1 MSGVFEEE
9 HEAWSQIQEALKQ
22 PNLNTSELKT
32 LADTMSAR
40 FGNLLKQTEKLTKV
54 GDSAQNRLMR
64 IQNELQNSNS
74 KLEKSIR
81 NLHLLSELGKVIT
94 SSLDAKKILSELYN
108 QLKDE
113 MDLDIISVGSY
124 DQESDSVKY
133 KFSLNQGSYV
143 PSIFLE
149 NLNEDNY
156 SSICIRGNK
165 EVILEDLNLETPE
178 RIAGLRKQWGEEI
191 RSIVFIPLKVED
203 RVVGVFTIQS
213 RNANAYNYQQLNII
227 RSLASY
233 LGIGLDNADAYR
245 SLSKRNKD
253 LKSSLEKVRSLNE
266 NLALERQKS
275 ENLLLNILP
284 GPIAERL
291 KSGEEII
298 ADFFQDASV
307 LFADIAGFTVLS
319 SKMNDATKLVSILN
333 DIFRDFDNITQE
345 FGLEKIKTIGDCYML
360 AGGIPNAAPD
370 HLDRMA
376 KAALRFCHVF
386 EKIKNDWGLD
396 INVRIGI
403 HSGEVVAGV
412 IGKYKFVYDL
422 WGDTVN
428 IASRMESHGQVGRV
442 HVSKEVYNR
451 LKDSYHFEARGEID
465 VKGKGKMETW
475 FLGSTKN

>member
-9 HEAWSQIQEALKQ
+9 HEAWNQLQAALKE
-22 PNLNTSELKT
+22 PDLKTEELKM
-32 LADTMSAR
+32 LADSISLR

-94 SSLDAKKILSELYN
+94 SSLDAKKILQELYN

-124 DQESDSVKY
+124 DAESDSVKF

-149 NLNEDNY
+149 NLNDDNY

-165 EVILEDLNLETPE
+165 EVILEDLNLESQE
-178 RIAGLRKQWGEEI
+178 RISGLRKQWGEDI
-191 RSIVFIPLKVED
+191 RSIVYIPLKVED

-266 NLALERQKS
+266 NLAIERQKS

-291 KSGEEII
+291 KAGEEII
-298 ADFFQDASV
+298 ADSFEDASV

-319 SKMNDATKLVSILN
+319 SKMNDASKLVSILN
-333 DIFRDFDNITQE
+333 DIFRDFDNITQDL
-345 FGLEKIKTIGDCYML
+345 GLEKIKTIGDCYML

-370 HLDRMA
+370 HLERMA
-376 KAALRFCHVF
+376 EASLRFCEVF
-386 EKIKNDWGLD
+386 EKIKNNWGYE

-403 HSGEVVAGV
+403 HAGEVVAGV

-442 HVSKEVYNR
+442 HVSKQVYAR
-451 LKDSYHFEARGEID
+451 LNDKYNLEARGEIE

-475 FLGSTKN
+475 FLNGKKS

>member
-9 HEAWSQIQEALKQ
+9 HEAWNQLQEALKQ
-22 PNLNTSELKT
+22 PDLKPEDLRG
-32 LADTMSAR
+32 LADSISAR

-94 SSLDAKKILSELYN
+94 SSLDAKKILQELYN

-124 DQESDSVKY
+124 DAESDSVKF

-149 NLNEDNY
+149 NLNDDNY

-165 EVILEDLNLETPE
+165 EVILDDITLESPE
-178 RIAGLRKQWGEEI
+178 RIAGLRKQWGEDI
-191 RSIVFIPLKVED
+191 RSIVYIPLKVED

-266 NLALERQKS
+266 NLAIERQKS

-298 ADFFQDASV
+298 ADSFEDASV

-319 SKMNDATKLVSILN
+319 SKMNDASKLVSILN

-345 FGLEKIKTIGDCYML
+345 LGLEKIKTIGDCYML

-370 HLDRMA
+370 HLERMA
-376 KAALRFCHVF
+376 EAALRFCEVF
-386 EKIKNDWGLD
+386 EKIKNNWGYE

-403 HSGEVVAGV
+403 HTGEVVAGV

-428 IASRMESHGQVGRV
+428 IASRMESHGHVGKV
-442 HVSKEVYNR
+442 HVSKQVFNR
-451 LKDSYHFEARGEID
+451 LQDKYNFEARGEIE

-475 FLGSTKN
+475 FLSAKK

>member
-9 HEAWSQIQEALKQ
+9 HEAWTKVQETLNQPDLK
-22 PNLNTSELKT
+22 PEELRT
-32 LADTMSAR
+32 IADTLSSR

-64 IQNELQNSNS
+64 IQNELQSSNT

-94 SSLDAKKILSELYN
+94 SSLDAKKILQELYN

-124 DQESDSVKY
+124 DQESDSVKF

-143 PSIFLE
+143 PSIFIE
-149 NLNEDNY
+149 NLSEDNY

-165 EVILEDLNLETPE
+165 EVLLDDIASETPE
-178 RIAGLRKQWGEEI
+178 RIAALRKQWGEDI
-191 RSIVFIPLKVED
+191 SSLVYIPLKVED

-213 RNANAYNYQQLNII
+213 RSANAYNYQQLNII
-227 RSLASY
+227 RSLATY

-253 LKSSLEKVRSLNE
+253 LKSSLEKVRLLNE
-266 NLALERQKS
+266 NLAVERQKS

-291 KSGEEII
+291 KAGEEII
-298 ADFFQDASV
+298 ADFFPDASV

-360 AGGIPNAAPD
+360 AGGIPNPAPD
-370 HLDRMA
+370 HLERMA
-376 KAALRFCHVF
+376 QAALRFCEVF
-386 EKIKNDWGLD
+386 ERIKCNWGYE

-451 LKDSYHFEARGEID
+451 LKGSYDFEPRGEID

-475 FLGSTKN
+475 LLSAKKA

>member
-9 HEAWSQIQEALKQ
+9 HEAWTQFQVALQKQ
-22 PNLNTSELKT
+22 DLNAEELRS
-32 LADTMSAR
+32 LADAMTSR

-64 IQNELQNSNS
+64 IQNELQTSNS

-81 NLHLLSELGKVIT
+81 NLQLLSELGKVVT
-94 SSLDAKKILSELYN
+94 SSLDAKKILSELYE

-113 MDLDIISVGSY
+113 LDLDIISVGSY
-124 DQESDSVKY
+124 DKESDNVKY

-156 SSICIRGNK
+156 SSMCIRGNH
-165 EVILEDLNLETPE
+165 EVIVEDILLESEE
-178 RIAGLRKQWGEEI
+178 RRAGLKKQWGEEI
-191 RSIVFIPLKVED
+191 RSVVFIPLMVED

-213 RNANAYNYQQLNII
+213 RKPNAYNNQQLNMI

-253 LKSSLEKVRSLNE
+253 LKSTLEKVRSLNE

-291 KSGEEII
+291 KGGEEII
-298 ADFFQDASV
+298 ADFFPDSSV

-319 SKMNDATKLVSILN
+319 SKMNDAEKLVSILN

-360 AGGIPNAAPD
+360 AGGIPNSVPD
-370 HLDRMA
+370 HLERMA
-376 KAALRFCHVF
+376 EAALRFCTVF
-386 EKIKNDWGLD
+386 NKIKSDWGYD

-403 HSGEVVAGV
+403 HVGEVVAGV

-428 IASRMESHGQVGRV
+428 IASRMESHGQVGRI
-442 HVSKEVYNR
+442 HVSKAVFER
-451 LKDSYHFEARGEID
+451 LRDKYAFESRGEIE

-475 FLGSTKN
+475 FLTGQKD

>member
-9 HEAWSQIQEALKQ
+9 HEAWSQLQEALTQ
-22 PNLNTSELKT
+22 PDLKPAELKM
-32 LADTMSAR
+32 LADSLALR

-64 IQNELQNSNS
+64 IQNELQSSNH

-94 SSLDAKKILSELYN
+94 SSLDAKKILQELYN

-124 DQESDSVKY
+124 DAESDSVKF

-149 NLNEDNY
+149 NLNDDNY

-165 EVILEDLNLETPE
+165 EVILDDITLESPE
-178 RIAGLRKQWGEEI
+178 RISGLRKQWGEDI
-191 RSIVFIPLKVED
+191 RSIVYIPLKVED

-213 RNANAYNYQQLNII
+213 TNANAYNYQQLNII

-266 NLALERQKS
+266 NLAVERQKS

-291 KSGEEII
+291 KAGEEII
-298 ADFFQDASV
+298 ADSFEDASV

-319 SKMNDATKLVSILN
+319 SKMNDASKLVSILN
-333 DIFRDFDNITQE
+333 DIFRDFDNITQDL
-345 FGLEKIKTIGDCYML
+345 GLEKIKTIGDCYML
-360 AGGIPNAAPD
+360 AGGIPNPAPD
-370 HLDRMA
+370 HLERMA
-376 KAALRFCHVF
+376 EASLRFCEVF
-386 EKIKNDWGLD
+386 EKIKTNWGYD

-442 HVSKEVYNR
+442 HVSKQVYSR
-451 LKDSYHFEARGEID
+451 LQEKYNLEARGEIE

-475 FLGSTKN
+475 FLNDKKN

>member
-9 HEAWSQIQEALKQ
+9 HEAWNQLQAALKE
-22 PNLNTSELKT
+22 PDLKTEELKM
-32 LADTMSAR
+32 LADSISLR

-94 SSLDAKKILSELYN
+94 SSLDAKKILQELYN

-124 DQESDSVKY
+124 DAESDSVKF

-149 NLNEDNY
+149 NLNDDNY

-165 EVILEDLNLETPE
+165 EVILEDLNLESQE
-178 RIAGLRKQWGEEI
+178 RISGLRKQWGEDI
-191 RSIVFIPLKVED
+191 RSIVYIPLKVED

-266 NLALERQKS
+266 NLAIERQKS

-291 KSGEEII
+291 KAGEEII
-298 ADFFQDASV
+298 ADSFADASV

-319 SKMNDATKLVSILN
+319 SKMNDASKLVSILN
-333 DIFRDFDNITQE
+333 DIFRDFDNITQDL
-345 FGLEKIKTIGDCYML
+345 GLEKIKTIGDCYML
-360 AGGIPNAAPD
+360 AGGIPNPAPD
-370 HLDRMA
+370 HLERMA
-376 KAALRFCHVF
+376 EASLRFCEVF
-386 EKIKNDWGLD
+386 EKIKNNWGYE

-442 HVSKEVYNR
+442 HVSKEVYAR
-451 LKDSYHFEARGEID
+451 LKDKYDLEARGEIE

-475 FLGSTKN
+475 FLNGKKS

>member
-9 HEAWSQIQEALKQ
+9 HEAWEQLQADLAKQ
-22 PNLNTSELKT
+22 NLGADELRT
-32 LADTMSAR
+32 LAETMSSR

-64 IQNELQNSNS
+64 IQNELQSSNG

-124 DQESDSVKY
+124 DQESDSVKF

-149 NLNEDNY
+149 NLNDDNY

-165 EVILEDLNLETPE
+165 EVILDDLNLESKE
-178 RIAGLRKQWGEEI
+178 RISALRKQWGEDI
-191 RSIVFIPLKVED
+191 RSLIYIPLKVED

-213 RNANAYNYQQLNII
+213 KNANAYNYQQLNII

-298 ADFFQDASV
+298 ADFFPDASV

-319 SKMNDATKLVSILN
+319 SKMNDASKLVSILN

-370 HLDRMA
+370 HLDRLA
-376 KAALRFCHVF
+376 DAALSFCKVF
-386 EKIKNDWGLD
+386 EKIKNNWGVE

-403 HSGEVVAGV
+403 HTGEVVAGV

-442 HVSKEVYNR
+442 HVTKVVFDR
-451 LKDSYHFEARGEID
+451 LHDSYDLEPRGEID
-465 VKGKGKMETW
+465 VKGKGKMETY
-475 FLGSTKN
+475 FLNSKKS

>member
-9 HEAWSQIQEALKQ
+9 HEAWSHLQEALKQ
-22 PNLNTSELKT
+22 PNLKT
-32 LADTMSAR
+32 EDLRALADSISAR

-94 SSLDAKKILSELYN
+94 SSLDAKKILQELYN

-124 DQESDSVKY
+124 DAESDSVKF

-149 NLNEDNY
+149 NLSEDNY

-165 EVILEDLNLETPE
+165 EVILEDITQESPE
-178 RIAGLRKQWGEEI
+178 RIAGLRKQWGEDI
-191 RSIVFIPLKVED
+191 RSIVYIPLKVED

-213 RNANAYNYQQLNII
+213 CNANAYNYQQLNII

-266 NLALERQKS
+266 NLAVERQKS

-291 KSGEEII
+291 KAGEEII
-298 ADFFQDASV
+298 ADSFEDASV

-319 SKMNDATKLVSILN
+319 SKMNDASKLVSILN
-333 DIFRDFDNITQE
+333 DIFRDFDNITQDL
-345 FGLEKIKTIGDCYML
+345 GLEKIKTIGDCYML
-360 AGGIPNAAPD
+360 AGGIPNPAPD

-376 KAALRFCHVF
+376 QAALRFCEVF
-386 EKIKNDWGLD
+386 EKIKSNWGYE

-403 HSGEVVAGV
+403 HTGEVVAGV

-428 IASRMESHGQVGRV
+428 IASRMESHGQVGRI
-442 HVSKEVYNR
+442 HVSKQVYNR
-451 LKDSYHFEARGEID
+451 LKETYDFEERGEID

-475 FLGSTKN
+475 FLNGKRT